1 MFGGFPFHILWIPEL
16 PFHDCFIRVSCEHHF
31 FSVLCI
37 TDALMDGRSPGMEHD
52 PQTPFSSLP
61 APVCRVKR
69 YAGRGHRS
77 SPISPPSDAGF
88 SKSASSIPSH
98 LLNRWTDGRFSSG
111 YRPPSI
117 FPIVGPA
124 LAAPSHHRSPLGFQN
139 LTIGGLQY
147 TRPCLGVHARGFQP
161 LVELPRPPGMGT
173 KVVSPFRQLSTALVS
188 EPVVGISAS
197 SSKVQSMH
205 ALHNQLKNQHLRQW
219 LQLLEDAGHHSRLF
233 QDTLGNEHSESH
245 RLKAVAHYAPS
256 TLSSYLRMWGSWLSW
271 PRVKSAHRSLLRW
284 RFWQIS
290 CMFSLELVL
299 KVSHLGT
306 FVLWLGSQHAVCQ
319 ALAEVV
325 QLPLIKSYSIAATP
339 AVRRE
344 AAPLPLSFIIWQE
357 SCILS
362 ESMSEAD
369 RLVIGGILLLIWGSL
384 RWSDGQWISPASL
397 IENSPCLRGLARRTK
412 STNRGMPFGILRQ
425 DFLGHTVDL
434 LVFTLD
440 EFGQT
445 SLETHSSSVP
455 GFHPGFCD
463 PTNWPGCGCS
473 LICGTN
479 VSLSRHCQLA

>member
-1 MFGGFPFHILWIPEL
+1 
-16 PFHDCFIRVSCEHHF
+16 
-31 FSVLCI
+31 
-37 TDALMDGRSPGMEHD
+37 
-52 PQTPFSSLP
+52 
-61 APVCRVKR
+61 
-69 YAGRGHRS
+69 
-77 SPISPPSDAGF
+77 
-88 SKSASSIPSH
+88 
-98 LLNRWTDGRFSSG
+98 
-111 YRPPSI
+111 
-117 FPIVGPA
+117 
-124 LAAPSHHRSPLGFQN
+124 
-139 LTIGGLQY
+139 
-147 TRPCLGVHARGFQP
+147 
-161 LVELPRPPGMGT
+161 
-173 KVVSPFRQLSTALVS
+173 
-188 EPVVGISAS
+188 
-197 SSKVQSMH
+197 
-205 ALHNQLKNQHLRQW
+205 
-219 LQLLEDAGHHSRLF
+219 
-233 QDTLGNEHSESH
+233 
-245 RLKAVAHYAPS
+245 
-256 TLSSYLRMWGSWLSW
+256 
-271 PRVKSAHRSLLRW
+271 
-284 RFWQIS
+284 
-290 CMFSLELVL
+290 
-299 KVSHLGT
+299 
-306 FVLWLGSQHAVCQ
+306 
-319 ALAEVV
+319 
-325 QLPLIKSYSIAATP
+325 LPLIKSYSIAATP